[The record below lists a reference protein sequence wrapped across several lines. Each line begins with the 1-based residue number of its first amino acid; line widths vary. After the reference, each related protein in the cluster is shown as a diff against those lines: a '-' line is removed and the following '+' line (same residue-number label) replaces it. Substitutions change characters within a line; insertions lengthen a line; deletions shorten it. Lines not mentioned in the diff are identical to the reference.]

1 MKIGAD
7 ERLEGHV
14 VVAVEITL
22 VENVDVV
29 TGEAAVVTIIHVVN
43 GDDVNDDADAG
54 MVDDEET
61 GGGLNR
67 TEAR

>member
-1 MKIGAD
+1 MKIGANG
-7 ERLEGHV
+7 RLERD

-43 GDDVNDDADAG
+43 DDNDDDDVDAG
-54 MVDDEET
+54 MDDDEGT
-61 GGGLNR
+61 GGGLDK